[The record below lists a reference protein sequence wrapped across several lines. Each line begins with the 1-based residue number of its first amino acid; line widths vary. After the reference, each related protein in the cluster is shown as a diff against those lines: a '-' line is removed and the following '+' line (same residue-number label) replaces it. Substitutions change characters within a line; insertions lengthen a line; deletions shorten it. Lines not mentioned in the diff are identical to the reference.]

1 MLEIPFASEEAAQIN
16 QNIFETIYFGAME
29 KSMQLAKS
37 RGELMAA
44 LKKFEAFLSNPDLD
58 LAKSKRESTQNEINA
73 LRASLKPLDVE
84 LNRDKF
90 LGSYSSF
97 EGSPLSKGY
106 FQFDLWEEGKQAD
119 TSGFLWNWNM
129 LRDSI
134 EKYGVRNSLLVA
146 PMPTASTSQI
156 LGNNECIE
164 PFTSNIYLR
173 RTLAGEFV
181 VVNKYLIRT
190 LVDQGL
196 WSESLKNEIIKNN
209 GSIQDIQNIP
219 NDIKEVFKTV
229 WEIGNKPLID
239 MAASRGRFICQS
251 QSLNLFM
258 DKPDFRKLSSMH
270 FYSWKKGL
278 KTGIYYLRT
287 KPVAQAQ
294 QFTIEPEKKNGETIS
309 QACSIDN
316 QECEAC
322 GS

>member
-1 MLEIPFASEEAAQIN
+1 MW
-16 QNIFETIYFGAME
+16 TKDG
-29 KSMQLAKS
+29 S
-37 RGELMAA
+37 RVDHKAE
-44 LKKFEAFLSNPDLD
+44 
-58 LAKSKRESTQNEINA
+58 
-73 LRASLKPLDVE
+73 
-84 LNRDKF
+84 
-90 LGSYSSF
+90 
-97 EGSPLSKGY
+97 
-106 FQFDLWEEGKQAD
+106 
-119 TSGFLWNWNM
+119 GFLWNWES
-129 LRDSI
+129 LR
-134 EKYGVRNSLLVA
+134 ENVLRYGVRNSLLVA

-181 VVNKYLIRT
+181 VVNKYLIRK
-190 LVDQGL
+190 LVQMNIWND
-196 WSESLKNEIIKNN
+196 SIKNEIIKNN
-209 GSIQDIQNIP
+209 GSIQSITSIPEDIR
-219 NDIKEVFKTV
+219 EVFKTV

-270 FYSWKKGL
+270 FYSWRKGL

-294 QFTIEPEKKNGETIS
+294 QFTIEPEKRSEGGPS
-309 QACSIDN
+309 CSRDD
-316 QECEAC
+316 QECLSC